1 MKLEPKEIYHI
12 YNRGINRLPI
22 FFERENYCYFLKKVK
37 IFLSPNCEIL
47 AYALMPNH
55 FHFLVVGNERSN
67 LPYRKSNRRKGSLPR
82 KKSLINLTLFSW
94 GLQQL
99 LSSYSR
105 GFNRRYHRTGSLFQQ
120 NTKSKQTSNESIIDD
135 YSLLCFMYIHNN
147 PVRSGL
153 VNSPEEYEFSSY
165 NDYIENKEDSICNLS
180 LARELLS
187 LDQNDIFQFN
197 TIEIPNEILTKIFK

>member
-1 MKLEPKEIYHI
+1 
-12 YNRGINRLPI
+12 
-22 FFERENYCYFLKKVK
+22 
-37 IFLSPNCEIL
+37 
-47 AYALMPNH
+47 
-55 FHFLVVGNERSN
+55 
-67 LPYRKSNRRKGSLPR
+67 
-82 KKSLINLTLFSW
+82 
-94 GLQQL
+94 
-99 LSSYSR
+99 
-105 GFNRRYHRTGSLFQQ
+105 
-120 NTKSKQTSNESIIDD
+120 
-135 YSLLCFMYIHNN
+135 MYIHNN